1 MFRGSHSSI
10 FTFAVSVC
18 LVVCGS
24 VLGVEPKNSDRLVAE
39 YRFSGE
45 SSGEGLSDT
54 RDAKRMLALSGQ
66 AKVVEG
72 MLTLG
77 GGAAT
82 LKTETQGIVSTIKRS
97 GAMAVEL
104 WLKTNGLQQSGPARI
119 VTISRNTSERNFT
132 VGQEG
137 ERLQVR
143 MRTSST
149 DKNGLPPLQTPPLL
163 KLGKWYHVIYS
174 RDAAGREAIYVD
186 GKQVASG
193 RRDGTCDNW
202 NGGFRLS
209 IGDEVGGG
217 RPWKGQLQLVRIF
230 ARGINAS
237 EAQGRFRAG
246 ADADFQSALP
256 QQTVSLFER
265 SIAPLL
271 ADKCLECHDA
281 ATRQGGLDLSQ
292 SKMAMAGGDSG
303 PAILPRNSSESLLW
317 HAVETGEMPA
327 DRPALSD
334 DEIELIAQWIDEG
347 ADWTLN
353 RIDPA
358 LYVHGGGDS
367 GRWLAR
373 LTVPEYIATVRQAVG
388 VDISRQA
395 RELLPKDL
403 RADGFSNTT
412 YNLSVDLQHI
422 ESYSTL
428 ASIITSKMD
437 VGKFADRF
445 SKTRRFTDKDM
456 GALIEKMGAWLLRGP
471 LEKREVIVYRGIS
484 TTVASSGGTYEQA
497 VGLIVEAMLQSP
509 RFIYRVEDQRGDG
522 GVWPVSQ
529 YELASRLS
537 YMIWGGP
544 PDQELFAVAKQGR
557 LYKGDALEKQVD
569 RMLADERAEARALQF
584 VSEWLNL
591 DSLANL
597 QPNREHFPEWEPQ
610 LAEDMRRETLAY
622 FQHVALDEEEPLSRL
637 LNYPAAFATER
648 LAKHYRFPNAAAG
661 KVLNLSSEQSSAP
674 NLRRYNYADSQRGG
688 LLTQGSVLTIG
699 GDNASMVTRGLFVL
713 HDLLRG
719 VVKDPPPCVNTT
731 PVPTRPGLTQRLI
744 AQGRIES
751 DACGGCHSR
760 FEPLAFGLE
769 RFDGLGSYAEK
780 DKHGNELRDDGEI
793 LVPGQPGPIQYSS
806 ARELMDKLAEQERVK
821 ESLTWKVVQFAI
833 GRPPTAKNAREI
845 QQIHNAAQAAGGSYR
860 DTMRSIALSD
870 LTRLHTTEQ

>member
-1 MFRGSHSSI
+1 
-10 FTFAVSVC
+10 
-18 LVVCGS
+18 
-24 VLGVEPKNSDRLVAE
+24 
-39 YRFSGE
+39 
-45 SSGEGLSDT
+45 
-54 RDAKRMLALSGQ
+54 
-66 AKVVEG
+66 

-97 GAMAVEL
+97 GAVAVEL

-132 VGQEG
+132 IGQEG
-137 ERLQVR
+137 QRLQVR
-143 MRTSST
+143 MRASST

-163 KLGKWYHVIYS
+163 ELGKWYHVIYS
-174 RDAAGREAIYVD
+174 REAAGREAIYVD
-186 GKQVASG
+186 GKQVANG
-193 RRDGTCDNW
+193 RREGNLDNW
-202 NGGFRLS
+202 NDDFRLS

-246 ADADFQSALP
+246 ADADFRSALP
-256 QQTVSLFER
+256 SQTVSLFER

-317 HAVETGEMPA
+317 QAVESGEMPA

-334 DEIELIAQWIDEG
+334 DEIALIAKWIDEG
-347 ADWTLN
+347 ADWTFN

-437 VGKFADRF
+437 IGKFADRF

-456 GALIEKMGAWLLRGP
+456 GALIEKMGEWLLRGP

-544 PDQELFAVAKQGR
+544 PDLELFAAAKGGR
-557 LYKGDALEKQVD
+557 LYKGDALEKQID
-569 RMLADERAEARALQF
+569 RMLADKKAQARALQF
-584 VSEWLNL
+584 VNEWLNL

-597 QPNREHFPEWEPQ
+597 QPERERFPEWEPQ

-661 KVLNLSSEQSSAP
+661 KTLNSGSEQSSAP
-674 NLRRYNYADSQRGG
+674 NLRRYDYADSQRGG

-769 RFDGLGSYAEK
+769 RFDGLGSYAEQ

-793 LVPGQPGPIQYSS
+793 LVPGQSGPIRYGS
-806 ARELMDKLAEQERVK
+806 ARELMDTLAGQDRVK

-833 GRPPTAKNAREI
+833 GRPPTAENAREI
-845 QQIHNAAQAAGGSYR
+845 QRIHDAAQAAGGSYR
-860 DTMRSIALSD
+860 DTMRAIALSD
-870 LTRLHTTEQ
+870 LARLHTTEQ